1 MNKKFSTLVGGLAL
15 LSSLTVGAAD
25 FANVNFA
32 GARAIEKLP
41 ASDNGLYQLGNGS
54 FTGTYADSVVY
65 MSKDGAL
72 QFVPTPAN
80 ADSLANTLWCVNVAA
95 PEKLG
100 QNPTFDFINKGTG
113 QRLDI
118 TMTGLEGLGT
128 MEWPALK
135 DSVIVGGE
143 VYGWAFSKSY
153 EGSLEKG
160 KPLYSY
166 YKTDSVVGLGYNP
179 SNGYFYAVK
188 ADATEAAIKDAV
200 DGLFFT
206 KLTIQTA
213 PEIILNANQINTI
226 FGQQKAD
233 AGVNLK
239 FKPEV
244 AKNNPFN
251 DKSNKFFAKQVDNGS
266 GDSTSYVYVLKAD
279 SSYLRVDTSYANTI
293 GHGYLAY
300 GWTGLKETTNKIS
313 ATDSLNNSA
322 LKAQHQ
328 FLFTYRPS
336 VDSVNIYVHRATFK
350 TSETAKT
357 WSAPTDTVGF
367 ENARVFAQD
376 LGTEKVLT
384 IDSLD
389 QNVHISLGYAGCA
402 EVESDRTSVPSG
414 LYIIKN
420 AKGEVLAA
428 PIHKNGTSIE
438 WVKLDAQEPRH
449 MPAYQWVIVQNQEA
463 LPKTSTIKVIN
474 REFKAQNVASLQL
487 TRDKNDNIVTAD
499 ASLGLNGG
507 ALIFDK
513 IGSQEGDS
521 AFIKDAYLGYK
532 RVKAADLDVTKFKFN
547 YLHAFNH
554 NKWIGLNSS
563 ADSVLYVQDDYA
575 PFTMKEGRDSVYGVD
590 VTADLLK
597 KIPGLAQL
605 RRVHYVIYNGSK
617 SLKETAAGDKYSV
630 SSVVPVDTFYFKENN
645 HYDGKH
651 YYAFVEN
658 NGYCQIADDAN
669 KVGVADDGLT
679 TPLKVQN
686 LTAESRTSAFT
697 VEEIDAPLYRRFNN
711 AELEGNEGD
720 ASDTLRF
727 VEQYRGEVLQIEGN
741 KNFKVPGV
749 DFLGIYTE
757 GAAPSGLSFIV
768 DTAWVNRG
776 LGYIKPQY
784 LISIERDD
792 VKGTPFQRC
801 AECQR
806 LIDAGKEPIKDCKHD
821 IQATPDMRFGKYL
834 VNFADSVALGKE
846 IGSTKKGYNWK
857 EYDRAG
863 FVKAIQYGDSL
874 YILKDEFAGVTKK
887 DVNPALLA
895 KIIKANDAVTDSRK
909 GYIVNLT
916 TDKHKLITWSMR
928 YVKPGT
934 DNKTFLIESMKKAS
948 DKDIAPEYAAWL
960 KMQNGCLV
968 LSDKATSKFNEMT
981 GGDDA
986 LIFDVKHVANDEIAT
1001 DNEVITNSGISIIAG
1016 EGNVTVTGAAG
1027 KKVVITNILGQTVAT
1042 AVATSDNETIVV
1054 PQGAV
1059 IVAVDGEAAV
1069 KAMVK

>member
-1 MNKKFSTLVGGLAL
+1 MNKKFSTLVASGLAL
-15 LSSLTVGAAD
+15 LGTLTVDAQTSSYTIELD
-25 FANVNFA
+25 S
-32 GARAIEKLP
+32 ARAVTSLKSGE
-41 ASDNGLYQLGNGS
+41 GLYQITNGKAVKD
-54 FTGTYADSVVY
+54 GLDSVVY
-65 MSKDGAL
+65 MTAEGKL
-72 QFVPTPAN
+72 KFVHVPAS
-80 ADSLANTLWCVNVAA
+80 ADSLANTLWCVTITDKNQGQA
-95 PEKLG
+95 PKY
-100 QNPTFDFINKGTG
+100 DFVNKGTSR
-113 QRLDI
+113 RLDVS
-118 TMTGLEGLGT
+118 
-128 MEWPALK
+128 MEAMKMAGVPKLTINTAAA
-135 DSVIVGGE
+135 DTVIVGGDT
-143 VYGWAFSKSY
+143 YGWAFSRTYKSSF
-153 EGSLEKG
+153 EQD

-166 YKTDSVVGLGYNP
+166 FGEADSVVGLSVQQEGI
-179 SNGYFYAVK
+179 FLVK
-188 ADATEAAIKDAV
+188 GAATDIDNA
-200 DGLFFT
+200 LFT
-206 KLTIQTA
+206 KFTLKTA
-213 PEIILNANQINTI
+213 NEIYLNAEQINTI
-226 FGQQKAD
+226 FGQQTAD
-233 AGVNLK
+233 KGVNLK
-239 FKPEV
+239 FNPDPNS
-244 AKNNPFN
+244 AKFKNPFG
-251 DKSNKFFAKQVDNGS
+251 DKDNKFFAMQVA
-266 GDSTSYVYVLKAD
+266 DSNYVYVLKGD
-279 SSYLRVDTSYANTI
+279 SSFLRVDTAYANTV
-293 GHGYLAY
+293 GHGFLAY
-300 GWTGLKETTNKIS
+300 NWTDLKKANLKGHPH
-313 ATDSLNNSA
+313 ALDSLKNNA
-322 LKAQHQ
+322 LYGQHQ
-328 FLFTYRPS
+328 FMFTFKPS
-336 VDSVNIYVHRATFK
+336 VDSVKIYAHKVTFQR
-350 TSETAKT
+350 ENAKY
-357 WSAPTDTVGF
+357 WSVAGDTVSYK
-367 ENARVFAQD
+367 NAPVFVQD
-376 LGTEKVLT
+376 LGDSKVLT
-384 IDSLD
+384 VDSLG
-389 QNVHISLGYAGCA
+389 QNTHISLQYGGCA
-402 EVESDRTSVPSG
+402 PITENRTSVANG
-414 LYIIKN
+414 LYVIKN
-420 AKGEVLAA
+420 AKGQVLAA
-428 PIHKNGTSIE
+428 PIHHNGTIE
-438 WVKLDAQEPRH
+438 WVTLDTQDPQR
-449 MPAYQWVIVQNQEA
+449 MPAYQWVVTKNLETTPELAKISPLTIV
-463 LPKTSTIKVIN
+463 N
-474 REFKAQNVASLQL
+474 REFDDKSETAIQLSQDKDGNISGDGKVFSTLDFTNV
-487 TRDKNDNIVTAD
+487 T
-499 ASLGLNGG
+499 
-507 ALIFDK
+507 FDQIK
-513 IGSQEGDS
+513 DS
-521 AFIKDAYLGYK
+521 AYIKDSHLGY
-532 RVKAADLDVTKFKFN
+532 RYLDPNDLLVTKYKFN
-547 YLHAFNH
+547 YMNPYTDD
-554 NKWIGLNSS
+554 KWLGRSS
-563 ADSVLYVQDDYA
+563 DAKDSVLYVQDATGAFNMVKGNVDQI
-575 PFTMKEGRDSVYGVD
+575 YGVTVD
-590 VTADLLK
+590 ASLLK

-605 RRVHYVIYNGSK
+605 KRTQYVVVLGKDTLVKAAESK
-617 SLKETAAGDKYSV
+617 YAVGKVNYGETK
-630 SSVVPVDTFYFKENN
+630 VDSFYFKANN
-645 HYDGKH
+645 YYNEKD
-651 YYAFVEN
+651 YYAFVVAKFYNTIEN
-658 NGYCQIADDAN
+658 TAK
-669 KVGVADDGLT
+669 KVGTADDGKAAS
-679 TPLKVQN
+679 LKVQD
-686 LTAESRTSAFT
+686 LSETRTSAFT
-697 VEEIDAPLYRRFNN
+697 VEPLDAPLYRRFNN

-934 DNKTFLIESMKKAS
+934 DNKTFLIESMKKAA